1 MIRQYTKQGLW
12 SLFLVCAFPLHV
24 WTFILAFRDF
34 SWVTER
40 TNAWDAVG
48 VMSYGLVF
56 AFIES
61 VVVFLVAVLLG
72 FLVSKVWSEG
82 QRVAVMG
89 HLALTASLWA
99 VATSLFFLIP
109 ISLSPETV
117 GFLANLAH
125 PLRFLY
131 GVSLALVGL
140 TVFVPTYLILRSQ
153 SFFRAAQGLFERL
166 SMLTTLY
173 LFFDVVGLGIVI
185 FRNI

>member
-61 VVVFLVAVLLG
+61 VIIFLIAVLLG
-72 FLVSKVWSEG
+72 FLVSKVWSEA

-89 HLALTASLWA
+89 HLTFVASLWA
-99 VATSLFFLIP
+99 IVTSLFFLIP
-109 ISLSPETV
+109 VTLSSSTI
-117 GFLANLAH
+117 GFLAGLAH
-125 PLRFLY
+125 PLRLLY
-131 GVSLALVGL
+131 GLSLVLVGL
-140 TVFVPTYLILRSQ
+140 TVFVPTILILRSKP
-153 SFFRAAQGLFERL
+153 FFQATQGLFERL
-166 SMLTTLY
+166 SMLTALY
-173 LFFDVVGLGIVI
+173 LFFDVIGLGIVI
-185 FRNI
+185 IRNV

>member
-1 MIRQYTKQGLW
+1 MKKYTKQGLW
-12 SLFLVCAFPLHV
+12 SLFLICAFPLHV

-61 VVVFLVAVLLG
+61 VVIFLIAVLLG

-99 VATSLFFLIP
+99 VVTSLFFLIP
-109 ISLSPETV
+109 ITLSPSTI
-117 GFLANLAH
+117 GFLAGLAH

-140 TVFVPTYLILRSQ
+140 TVFVPTILILRSKP
-153 SFFRAAQGLFERL
+153 FFQAVQGFFERL
-166 SMLTTLY
+166 SMLTGLY
-173 LFFDVVGLGIVI
+173 LFFDVIGLGIVI
-185 FRNI
+185 FRNV

>member
-1 MIRQYTKQGLW
+1 MKKYTKQGLW

-40 TNAWDAVG
+40 TNVWDAVG

-61 VVVFLVAVLLG
+61 VVIFLIAVFLG
-72 FLVSKVWSEG
+72 FLVSKAWSEN

-99 VATSLFFLIP
+99 IVTSLFFLIP
-109 ISLSPETV
+109 ITLSPSTI
-117 GFLANLAH
+117 GFLVNLAH

-140 TVFVPTYLILRSQ
+140 TVFVPTILILRSQ
-153 SFFRAAQGLFERL
+153 SFFRAVQGLFDRL
-166 SMLTTLY
+166 SMLTGLY
-173 LFFDVVGLGIVI
+173 LFFDLIGLGIVI
-185 FRNI
+185 FRNV